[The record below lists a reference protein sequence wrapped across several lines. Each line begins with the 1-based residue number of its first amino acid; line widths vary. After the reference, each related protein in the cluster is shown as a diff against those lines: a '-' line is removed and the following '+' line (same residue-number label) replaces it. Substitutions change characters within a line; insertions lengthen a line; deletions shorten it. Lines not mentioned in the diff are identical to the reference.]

1 MLTAD
6 GQEVGRII
14 FDYSPRTIAE
24 GSPFLETHNTA
35 TFDCDV
41 VSDAGLVKQGAS
53 YRIGGFA
60 DNAGDA
66 VDGQLYLPYYDFS
79 RYEFGFDIRC
89 PAADS
94 DISRWDMVLRF
105 NTGAF
110 FYQFGFRAESAYG
123 VTEEYQFRGSA
134 GYVPIPT
141 FDNLWRSVDQW
152 YRCRLILDLVNDEYE
167 LIELNNLRLTAQAIF
182 KTSDVVTL
190 AESEVKFSIVMAD
203 TKTAHIY
210 IDRFWLY
217 ALN

>member
-1 MLTAD
+1 MVTVD
-6 GQEVGRII
+6 VRKVGRII
-14 FDYSPRTIAE
+14 FDYSPRTLLEA
-24 GSPFLETHNTA
+24 SPFLETHNTA

-41 VSDAGLVKQGAS
+41 VADPGLGKQGAA

-89 PAADS
+89 PAADD
-94 DISRWDMVLRF
+94 DISRWDVVLRF
-105 NTGAF
+105 NTGVS

-134 GYVPIPT
+134 GYIAIPT

-152 YRCRLILDLVNDEYE
+152 YRCRLVLDLVNDVYE
-167 LIELNNLRLTAQAIF
+167 LIELNNLRLTDQAVF
-182 KTSDVVTL
+182 KTSDTSTV

-203 TKTAHIY
+203 AKTAAIY

-217 ALN
+217 GLN